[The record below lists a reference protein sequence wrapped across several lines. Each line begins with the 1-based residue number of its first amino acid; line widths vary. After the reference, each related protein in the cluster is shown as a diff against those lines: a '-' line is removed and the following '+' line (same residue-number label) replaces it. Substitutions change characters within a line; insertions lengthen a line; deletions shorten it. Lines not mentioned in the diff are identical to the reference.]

1 MNINKHCKSPLGKCQ
16 MLEKKFNKACQ
27 QFCGPYYCR
36 ADKQK
41 RTIKE
46 LEQCPKGNI

>member
-1 MNINKHCKSPLGKCQ
+1 MNINKYCKSPLGKCP
-16 MLEKKFNKACQ
+16 MLEKKFNESCQ